1 MLGISGFGHVSLTVS
16 DLERSARWYE
26 DVLGLTK
33 VAELDKGTWRKV
45 IFEDPASQIV
55 LSLTHHG
62 DSGSADGASEF
73 RTGLDHL
80 ALVVPSLTELEAWK
94 ARLAAHD
101 VQHTDILDTSTGWV
115 LVFRDPDNIQ
125 LEFYAA
131 RDAVDA
137 AGAATDGWRHNYP
150 PVASNA

>member
-1 MLGISGFGHVSLTVS
+1 MLGISGFGHISLTVS

-33 VAELDKGTWRKV
+33 VAELDKGVWRKA

-62 DSGSADGASEF
+62 EKSSADAASEF

-80 ALVVPSLTELEAWK
+80 ALVVPSRTELEAWS
-94 ARLAAHD
+94 ARLAEHD
-101 VQHTDILDTSTGWV
+101 VQHTELLETSTGWV

-131 RDAVDA
+131 RDAVD
-137 AGAATDGWRHNYP
+137 GTGTPTDRWHHNYP
-150 PVASNA
+150 PVSSGL